1 MTSKNEFALELSKV
15 TPIPKVG
22 MVGSEG
28 LNNLLKITTD
38 FSKYIIIEN
47 GEERR
52 CFDHETLL
60 FIVRNLERF
69 DRRLEALSFFCDTFN
84 TANDIYLGKVNSR
97 LEPYTLQ
104 SISKFL
110 KIALSNKFQNNL
122 SNV

>member
-1 MTSKNEFALELSKV
+1 MNIENEFELELSKV
-15 TPIPKVG
+15 TSIPKQG
-22 MVGSEG
+22 MKGSEG

-38 FSKYIIIEN
+38 FSKYVIIEN
-47 GEERR
+47 GEEHR

-69 DRRLEALSFFCDTFN
+69 DRRLEALSFFYDTFN

-97 LEPYTLQ
+97 LEPHTLQ